1 MGIVGDMFIVESTS
15 NLTGAW
21 ATITVQII
29 QMIASIAIVVVGLII
44 GLILRHQAV
53 QRLKKTVLDAWL
65 IQTLGVLATLPTM
78 ILALIALPVILQL
91 GTQTLDQ
98 LLNQATQFIVGTNFQ
113 GMLRNL
119 IATLIVIAL
128 GIGIARTAQVLTIRG
143 LSEKRIDINIRTLF
157 GRIFYIITLIITTFW
172 VLAIWNVSV
181 GIPVAALGIITAA
194 ALVAI
199 QDILKDLIAG
209 LYILLERP
217 FYIGNIISISTYVGK
232 VEDVQLRAT
241 KLRLLSG
248 EEVSIPNSLVF
259 SGTVVNT
266 SYYGERRATI
276 KVDIPKEDFVTVET
290 AQKILAAV
298 KSVESVM
305 QDKETTA
312 LFSGYALDKMTLMVR
327 FWVANQQ
334 SEAISDVM
342 YALHMLLPNAD
353 LSVVDFAG
361 NV

>member
-1 MGIVGDMFIVESTS
+1 M
-15 NLTGAW
+15 
-21 ATITVQII
+21 
-29 QMIASIAIVVVGLII
+29 
-44 GLILRHQAV
+44 
-53 QRLKKTVLDAWL
+53 
-65 IQTLGVLATLPTM
+65 
-78 ILALIALPVILQL
+78 
-91 GTQTLDQ
+91 
-98 LLNQATQFIVGTNFQ
+98 
-113 GMLRNL
+113 
-119 IATLIVIAL
+119 
-128 GIGIARTAQVLTIRG
+128 
-143 LSEKRIDINIRTLF
+143 
-157 GRIFYIITLIITTFW
+157 TFW
-172 VLAIWNVSV
+172 ILAIWNISV
-181 GIPVAALGIITAA
+181 GIPVAAFGIVTAA
-194 ALVAI
+194 AIVAI
-199 QDILKDLIAG
+199 QDVLKDLVAG

-217 FYIGNIISISTYVGK
+217 FYIGNIISISTYLGK

-290 AQKILAAV
+290 AQKILATI
-298 KSVESVM
+298 KNVEGVM
-305 QDKETTA
+305 QDKEATV
-312 LFSGYALDKMTLMVR
+312 LFSGYALDKMTLTVR

-334 SEAISDVM
+334 NGVISDVM